1 MTFAH
6 RGAGLGYSGGLP
18 APAGPMV
25 ARSTC
30 KEPSSRFTPV
40 IVTAEPTLMS
50 VIRAARAIQIA
61 VSGPMVIFRSP
72 SLWSATVRTGPSG
85 EAFVFL
91 IVATR
96 CALSGPGSGSGLFD
110 PGANKTI

>member
-1 MTFAH
+1 M
-6 RGAGLGYSGGLP
+6 
-18 APAGPMV
+18 

-30 KEPSSRFTPV
+30 NDPSSRFTPV

-61 VSGPMVIFRSP
+61 VSGPMVIFRSA
-72 SLWSATVRTGPSG
+72 SLPATVRTDHSG

-91 IVATR
+91 MVATSW
-96 CALSGPGSGSGLFD
+96 ALSGPGSASGLFD